1 MQRKFTKRKKS
12 KGLLKALTGTLY
24 PTPTCL
30 PEFHSIVEEV
40 MTEGFGHG
48 MQRMFMKWKKR
59 KVNDVGIPR
68 RNGGRTNSHAKS
80 NDKEINAKEKGAFVQ
95 QQKLLVTAEPLGL
108 LKRWSMF

>member
-1 MQRKFTKRKKS
+1 MPKATPESLQPTS
-12 KGLLKALTGTLY
+12 VSPLLAVRSSAVTVRPPLG
-24 PTPTCL
+24 
-30 PEFHSIVEEV
+30 
-40 MTEGFGHG
+40 
-48 MQRMFMKWKKR
+48 